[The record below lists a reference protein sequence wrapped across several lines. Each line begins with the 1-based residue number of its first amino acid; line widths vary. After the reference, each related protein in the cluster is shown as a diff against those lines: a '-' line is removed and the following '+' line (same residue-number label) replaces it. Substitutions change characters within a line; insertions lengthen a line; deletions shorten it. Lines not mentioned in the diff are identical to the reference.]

1 MSTRSSYP
9 SQSAQASRSA
19 QAMRSTSAQ
28 QYGPAQVPLPA
39 RPLARVLLLA
49 LQSWPGITNDECATG
64 WAGALRSVCT
74 RPALIAVTGD
84 GFGVTPPTNG
94 SKTRPPVVVVAQY
107 LQKHLVRELAAQQ
120 PTEVVSGYRGD
131 TPVMSPASSLSAQC
145 IPAATFKAGVYG
157 LWQSGGKSALSPRQ
171 RVGEWPD
178 LVVQVGIAPPLPQD
192 YPVPLVLAPV
202 DWSDPEIAAHTLALR
217 CARELST
224 ERSVLLAM
232 NAAAGSGFQT
242 ETLELMLRRTN
253 G

>member
-39 RPLARVLLLA
+39 RPLARALLLA

-107 LQKHLVRELAAQQ
+107 LQSILCGNWLHNNLLRSFLAIAAI
-120 PTEVVSGYRGD
+120 PLSCPRRRLYRR
-131 TPVMSPASSLSAQC
+131 SA
-145 IPAATFKAGVYG
+145 FR
-157 LWQSGGKSALSPRQ
+157 RQ
-171 RVGEWPD
+171 RLK
-178 LVVQVGIAPPLPQD
+178 LVCMACGSQAVR
-192 YPVPLVLAPV
+192 
-202 DWSDPEIAAHTLALR
+202 AHCR
-217 CARELST
+217 HGN
-224 ERSVLLAM
+224 VW
-232 NAAAGSGFQT
+232 GSGRI
-242 ETLELMLRRTN
+242 LWCRW

>member
-39 RPLARVLLLA
+39 RPLARALLLA

-131 TPVMSPASSLSAQC
+131 TPVMSPASSYRRSA
-145 IPAATFKAGVYG
+145 FR
-157 LWQSGGKSALSPRQ
+157 RQ
-171 RVGEWPD
+171 RLK
-178 LVVQVGIAPPLPQD
+178 LVCMACGSQAVR
-192 YPVPLVLAPV
+192 
-202 DWSDPEIAAHTLALR
+202 AHCR
-217 CARELST
+217 HGN
-224 ERSVLLAM
+224 VW
-232 NAAAGSGFQT
+232 GSGRI
-242 ETLELMLRRTN
+242 LWCRW